1 MPEEPVTGAC
11 VAVVVPTWNG
21 RRWID
26 RCLESLRATA
36 SPLPAIIVVDN
47 GSRDGTAER
56 VAACFPQVSLIRH
69 RQNVGFAEGANV
81 GIRAALHTGAG
92 FVAVVNQDTWV
103 ERDWL
108 GRLVAAAASDPA
120 IGILTSA
127 QYDYD
132 GYALEPAYARLLAAT
147 NGDREFVDAPEVVG
161 AVLLLRRAMLRR
173 VGLFDPLYFAYFE
186 EADLCRRARRAGFRV
201 GLVPGSR
208 VHHWHA
214 LRHPGEMSALGS
226 YLAFR
231 NQFVFELKDPGRP
244 VRGNLL
250 AWLALSV
257 REVAYCLHHP
267 RGVRRG
273 LTRGA
278 ALAVSQASVLANLLR
293 ILVHRWREQRGAA
306 YL

>member
-1 MPEEPVTGAC
+1 MTGPR

-21 RRWID
+21 GRWID

-36 SPLPAIIVVDN
+36 DLVPAIVVVDN

-56 VAACFPQVSLIRH
+56 VAARFPQVSLIRH
-69 RQNVGFAEGANV
+69 RRNFGFAEGANV
-81 GIRAALHTGAG
+81 GIRAALHGGAD

-103 ERDWL
+103 EPDWL

-132 GYALEPAYARLLAAT
+132 GHALEPVFARLLAGT
-147 NGDREFVDAPEVVG
+147 NGDHQFIDAPEVIG
-161 AVLLLRRAMLRR
+161 AVLLLRRAVLRR

-214 LRHPGEMSALGS
+214 LRHPGEMSPLAS

-257 REVAYCLHHP
+257 REAAYCLHHP
-267 RGVRRG
+267 GGVRPG

-278 ALAVSQASVLANLLR
+278 ALAVSQASVLVKLPR
-293 ILVHRWREQRGAA
+293 ILVHRWREQRGAT